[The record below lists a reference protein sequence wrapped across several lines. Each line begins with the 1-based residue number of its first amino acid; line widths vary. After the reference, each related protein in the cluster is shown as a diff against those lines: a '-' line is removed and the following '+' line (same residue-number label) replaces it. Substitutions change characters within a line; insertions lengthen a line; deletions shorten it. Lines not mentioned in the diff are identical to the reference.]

1 MMLSAFLALAL
12 APRVRRDRPGR
23 ILPRI
28 AALAIVAATLSVFG
42 LSQPLGSQVM
52 ALLMILA
59 AASLSIITTSFAKG
73 TESALLGRAG
83 DITQTLSLILLPPA
97 AAYAAGL
104 FDLVRQIAS

>member
-1 MMLSAFLALAL
+1 MTGVQTCAL
-12 APRVRRDRPGR
+12 PIYRPGR

-42 LSQPLGSQVM
+42 ISQPLGSQVM
-52 ALLMILA
+52 ALLMIIA